1 MSDTTE
7 LKTPQRIALMYR
19 YERILGEGSNG
30 KTYLAIDRKTGKQV
44 AIKALKLV
52 QRENFKSFELFKRE
66 AETLSSIHV
75 PGVPQFYQSILAKT
89 IGDECYIIQEY
100 INAPSIQSYLNDG
113 RVFSESETLTI
124 MQKVASILHILHSQY
139 SPPVIHRDIKPSNL
153 LCRLPEESDT
163 ASWQAM
169 PIYLIDFGAVA
180 NAHSNS
186 DKSTIAGTIGY
197 MAPEQNFGESQPQT
211 DLYALGATA
220 LHMLTGV
227 APYEM
232 DYDTYSLKYEEAL
245 DQYAPKT
252 SAGMRELLGRL
263 LNYAIDK
270 RPATSADLMRMIANV
285 REGLPLDESSEA
297 MPARGLRGAIRQ
309 ILADAKR
316 EKTPKLVVL
325 RKILK
330 QLRSTTRELG
340 LGSLPPMSY
349 YTMLKHPAKYADNL
363 RAAWGTLTNYSSAE
377 FTPGIDTTLLEFTF
391 NVDGVTWSGMS
402 RLPALIITKEA
413 SASKRISDARQLT
426 SVPVK
431 LVMETEII
439 KMQKKLDLVF
449 PMPCLVV
456 YHPDDPSC
464 CRLISIDPYA
474 IIRKASA
481 SPVEEHGNTNI
492 NWKTDDFDVTT
503 KIDWTSPDFMA
514 DTNINSK
521 PQASERTPII
531 AWESPV
537 STEPTSINEASPNFT
552 GITNDDEDTKV
563 S

>member
-30 KTYLAIDRKTGKQV
+30 KTYLATDRKTGKQV

-52 QRENFKSFELFKRE
+52 QSENFKSFELFKRE
-66 AETLSSIHV
+66 AQTLSSIHV
-75 PGVPQFYQSILAKT
+75 PGVPQFYQSILSKT
-89 IGDECYIIQEY
+89 LGDECYIIQEY
-100 INAPSIQSYLNDG
+100 INAPSIQRYLDAG

-169 PIYLIDFGAVA
+169 QLYLIDFGAVA

-197 MAPEQNFGESQPQT
+197 MAPEQNFGESLPQT

-227 APYEM
+227 APYDM

-245 DQYAPKT
+245 NQYAPKT

-285 REGLPLDESSEA
+285 RAGLPLDESSEA
-297 MPARGLRGAIRQ
+297 LPARGMRGAIRQ

-325 RKILK
+325 GKILK
-330 QLRSTTRELG
+330 QVRSATKEAFLAT
-340 LGSLPPMSY
+340 LPPKKY
-349 YTMLKHPAKYADNL
+349 QFMLAHPTKYADNL
-363 RAAWGTLTNYSSAE
+363 RATWGTLTNYTVME
-377 FTPGIDTTLLEFTF
+377 LTPGEDTTMIEFTF
-391 NVDGVTWSGMS
+391 NVDGVTWCGLAKYPVLVISQKDS
-402 RLPALIITKEA
+402 E
-413 SASKRISDARQLT
+413 SKRLNETRQLN
-426 SVPVK
+426 SIPVK
-431 LVMETEII
+431 YVLHEII
-439 KMQKKLDLVF
+439 IHKAPSRDKLNIVF
-449 PMPCLVV
+449 PMPCIVL

-464 CRLISIDPYA
+464 CKLISIDVFA
-474 IIRKASA
+474 VLRKAKS
-481 SPVEEHGNTNI
+481 SQKQDLDENTNI
-492 NWKTDDFDVTT
+492 NWDTKDFMGTT
-503 KIDWTSPDFMA
+503 KVDCKSQASTAITRVAEKSPASTVNTSADG
-514 DTNINSK
+514 DTNNRDTAIRDTY
-521 PQASERTPII
+521 PDTTHQA
-531 AWESPV
+531 
-537 STEPTSINEASPNFT
+537 
-552 GITNDDEDTKV
+552 
-563 S
+563 

>member
-30 KTYLAIDRKTGKQV
+30 KTYLATDRKTGKQV

-52 QRENFKSFELFKRE
+52 QSENFKSFELFKRE
-66 AETLSSIHV
+66 AQTLSSIHV
-75 PGVPQFYQSILAKT
+75 PGVPQFYQSILSKT
-89 IGDECYIIQEY
+89 LGDECYIIQEY
-100 INAPSIQSYLNDG
+100 INAPSIQRYLDAG

-169 PIYLIDFGAVA
+169 QLYLIDFGAVA

-197 MAPEQNFGESQPQT
+197 MAPEQNFGESLPQT

-227 APYEM
+227 APYDM

-245 DQYAPKT
+245 NQYAPKT

-285 REGLPLDESSEA
+285 RAGLPLDESSEA
-297 MPARGLRGAIRQ
+297 LPARGMRGAIRQ

-325 RKILK
+325 GKILK
-330 QLRSTTRELG
+330 QVRSATKEAFLAT
-340 LGSLPPMSY
+340 LPPKKY
-349 YTMLKHPAKYADNL
+349 QFMLAHPTKYADNL
-363 RAAWGTLTNYSSAE
+363 RATWGTLTNYTLME
-377 FTPGIDTTLLEFTF
+377 LTPGEDTTMIEFTF
-391 NVDGVTWSGMS
+391 NVDGVTWCGLGQYPVLVISQRDS
-402 RLPALIITKEA
+402 E
-413 SASKRISDARQLT
+413 SKRLNETRQLN
-426 SVPVK
+426 SIPVK
-431 LVMETEII
+431 YVLHEII
-439 KMQKKLDLVF
+439 IHKAPSRDKLNIVF
-449 PMPCLVV
+449 PMPFIVM
-456 YHPDDPSC
+456 YHPDDPRC
-464 CRLISIDPYA
+464 CKLISIDVFA
-474 IIRKASA
+474 GLRKAKS
-481 SPVEEHGNTNI
+481 SQKQDLDENTNI
-492 NWKTDDFDVTT
+492 NWDTKDFMGTT
-503 KIDWTSPDFMA
+503 KVDWNARDTAIRDTYPD
-514 DTNINSK
+514 TTH
-521 PQASERTPII
+521 QA
-531 AWESPV
+531 
-537 STEPTSINEASPNFT
+537 
-552 GITNDDEDTKV
+552 
-563 S
+563 